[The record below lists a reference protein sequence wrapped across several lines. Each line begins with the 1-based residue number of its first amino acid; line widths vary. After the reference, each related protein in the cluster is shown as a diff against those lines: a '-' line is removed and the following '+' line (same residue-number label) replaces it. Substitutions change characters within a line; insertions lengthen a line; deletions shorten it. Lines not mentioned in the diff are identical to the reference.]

1 MRGLTFRRALILLLA
16 IAILLSTASCA
27 KSKKHHTDSDTKA
40 VKSDSVADTHS
51 ESTTVPNDPSFMDFD
66 DLIAQGGAAQESDAA
81 PNETAAQTR
90 PDQTA
95 QSAAQSTSSANA
107 ATDAPASSEDPSAG
121 MAVEERNTEAGFGP
135 IL

>member
-1 MRGLTFRRALILLLA
+1 MRGLTYRRALILLLA

-27 KSKKHHTDSDTKA
+27 KSKKHHTDSDPKA

-66 DLIAQGGAAQESDAA
+66 DLMAQGGAAQESDAA

-90 PDQTA
+90 PDQT
-95 QSAAQSTSSANA
+95 AQSTSSANA